1 MADVTGAGGRGTT
14 ALAGRITPPEPE
26 PAPAAFRA
34 AVDSI
39 ASAVLPDAVMV
50 RDSPAPHRIAPF
62 AAAWSVELGE
72 EATGRLVYLHDPAG
86 QPAWSGRDRLVAF
99 TRVEVDAAMA
109 NDPLLA
115 DVVWE
120 WFAEGLAAYGAQCT
134 ALGGTV
140 TTTTSRRYGSLVH
153 VSATHEAEL
162 RCSWTPVLAE
172 GAAGPDLGA
181 HLSGLVA
188 AVAAMCGLPPS
199 AGVRRLPG

>member
-1 MADVTGAGGRGTT
+1 MADVSGVGGRTT
-14 ALAGRITPPEPE
+14 AMAGRISPVEPPLP
-26 PAPAAFRA
+26 PPAFRA

-39 ASAVLPDAVMV
+39 ASAVLPDAVIV

-62 AAAWSVELGE
+62 AAAWSMELGE

-109 NDPLLA
+109 TDPLLA

-120 WFAEGLAAYGAQCT
+120 WFAEGLALHGAQCG

-140 TTTTSRRYGSLVH
+140 TTTTSRRYGSLSH
-153 VSATHEAEL
+153 VAATHEAEL
-162 RCSWTPVLAE
+162 RCSWTPVLA
-172 GAAGPDLGA
+172 AAATGPDLGA
-181 HLSGLVA
+181 HLSGLLA
-188 AVAAMCGLPPS
+188 AIAAMCGLPPS
-199 AGVRRLPG
+199 AGVHRLPG